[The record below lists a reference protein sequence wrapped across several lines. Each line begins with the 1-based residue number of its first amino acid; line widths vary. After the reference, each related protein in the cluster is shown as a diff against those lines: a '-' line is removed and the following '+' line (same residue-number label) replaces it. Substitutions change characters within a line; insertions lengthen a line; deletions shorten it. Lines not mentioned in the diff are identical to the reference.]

1 MLETILFYM
10 FGGLVVAAAMGIAVG
25 GNIVRMAYWLIGLL
39 GGVAGLFF
47 LMGLFFLGAV
57 QLLVYVGG
65 VAVLVVFGVMLTARQ
80 GEARIRGGRWETAV
94 AAVVCVMLLV
104 GLLIAMH
111 CSPWTQTALSKL
123 PTVKDVGNYL
133 LGEFL
138 FMFEL
143 ASVLLLVVM
152 IAAAYLAR
160 PRATKQRA
168 QKIRKAGNKSV

>member
-1 MLETILFYM
+1 M
-10 FGGLVVAAAMGIAVG
+10 GL
-25 GNIVRMAYWLIGLL
+25 GLL
-39 GGVAGLFF
+39 ECSLLKRLTWEQADDRPGEARRGLAGS
-47 LMGLFFLGAV
+47 G
-57 QLLVYVGG
+57 Q
-65 VAVLVVFGVMLTARQ
+65 ARQ

-133 LGEFL
+133 LGQFL

-160 PRATKQRA
+160 PRSTKQRA